1 MQDNTLKVPDEPG
14 RAQKSAKKLH
24 SSKDKDVDGALK
36 GETQKAEGSA
46 PKLQDSAVREQNSAQ
61 KVQGSV
67 VGEQDS
73 AQKVQDNVKLGTPS
87 IEVISQELALERMRD
102 KAQDGAQ
109 GKIFRRENSAQ

>member
-24 SSKDKDVDGALK
+24 SSKIKEVDGALK
-36 GETQKAEGSA
+36 GETQKAESSA
-46 PKLQDSAVREQNSAQ
+46 PKLQDSAVREQ
-61 KVQGSV
+61 KVQDSV